1 MTATAILVIG
11 LALGLDLVVGEPRTA
26 LHPVAWFG
34 RLVALVDRE
43 WTLEPATERWLG
55 VGVAL
60 MLPLL
65 PAAVAGGFVLLAA
78 EQNPLAGAIVA
89 ALVLATAMSLR
100 MLLDLS
106 QEVIE
111 ATAANL
117 ETARERVRGLAGRD
131 TTTLTDEAV
140 RSAAIESAAENL
152 ADGFASTLLPFAL
165 LAPISLPAAATVAAW
180 VKGVNTLDSMLGYPE
195 KPIGT
200 ASARLDDAVM
210 YLPARA
216 TALCLALASR
226 RPRTLAQAR
235 QWARVPTSP
244 NSGWPMAT
252 LACGLDVRL
261 EKPDVYVL
269 CPDASPPTLADGRR
283 AVSVVGLAAVW
294 LVGLAVLFAAVVP
307 AVAWAV
313 GSWIDTLATVW
324 PGQLEGGVLAQAPE
338 SEGVR

>member
-1 MTATAILVIG
+1 MTATTLLVIG

-26 LHPVAWFG
+26 FHPVAWFG
-34 RLVALVDRE
+34 RVVALVDRE
-43 WTLEPATERWLG
+43 WTLEPGTERWLG

-60 MLPLL
+60 ALPLL
-65 PAAVAGGFVLLAA
+65 PAAVAGGFVLLATA
-78 EQNPLAGAIVA
+78 FHPFAGILAATV
-89 ALVLATAMSLR
+89 VLALTTSVR
-100 MLLDLS
+100 MLLDLT

-111 ATAANL
+111 ATAADL
-117 ETARERVRGLAGRD
+117 ETARERVRGLVGRD
-131 TTTLTDEAV
+131 ATTLTDEDV

-165 LAPISLPAAATVAAW
+165 LAPISLPTAAAVAAW

-200 ASARLDDAVM
+200 ASARLDDAMM

-226 RPRTLAQAR
+226 RPRALAQAR
-235 QWARVPTSP
+235 RWARVPASP

-261 EKPDVYVL
+261 EKPDAYVL

-283 AVSVVGLAAVW
+283 AVSVVGLAAVC
-294 LVGLAVLFAAVVP
+294 LVGLAALFAVVAP
-307 AVAWAV
+307 ALEWVV
-313 GSWIDTLATVW
+313 GSSFEALAA
-324 PGQLEGGVLAQAPE
+324 GQPEHLEAGALELALEAE
-338 SEGVR
+338 ATG